1 MSMNRNPVLPSLI
14 LPAEPKAL
22 GSVDLLV
29 PQTYSGQGFLALSDL
44 PRVALEAAAVSVG
57 DGFKWGVNTFFDG
70 VTGGDPRLKM
80 NLILKGQI
88 HLICQRC
95 MQPCVVHIEESQ
107 QFVFLA
113 NEALADAFPI
123 EDDALEPLV
132 ISAQFD
138 LLETIEDEILLSLP
152 LIPKHP
158 EAACEP
164 TALGPGAGDS
174 MNQGDTIKKPDNP
187 FNILKNMKKK
197 E

>member
-1 MSMNRNPVLPSLI
+1 MNRNPVLPSLT

-22 GSVDLLV
+22 RSVDLLV
-29 PQTYSGQGFLALSDL
+29 PQTYSGSGLLALDDL
-44 PRVALEAAAVSVG
+44 PRVALEAAARSPD
-57 DGFKWGVNTFFDG
+57 DGFEWAVQTFFDG
-70 VTGGDPRLKM
+70 VVGGEPRLKM
-80 NLILKGQI
+80 NLNLKGQM

-95 MQPCVVHIEESQ
+95 LQPCLVEIEESR

-113 NEALADAFPI
+113 NEALADAFPM

-132 ISAQFD
+132 MDSQFD
-138 LLETIEDEILLSLP
+138 LLGTIEDEILLSLP

-158 EAACEP
+158 EGACEP
-164 TALGPGAGDS
+164 LTLGSGADEL
-174 MNQGDTIKKPDNP
+174 MNQGETTKKPDNP

>member
-1 MSMNRNPVLPSLI
+1 MNRNPVLPSLT
-14 LPAEPKAL
+14 LPTEPKAL
-22 GSVDLLV
+22 RSVDLLV
-29 PQTYSGQGFLALSDL
+29 SQTYTGHGFLALDAL
-44 PRVALEAAAVSVG
+44 PRVALEAATCAAD
-57 DGFKWGVNTFFDG
+57 DGFAWAVNTFFDG
-70 VTGGDPRLKM
+70 VTGGEPRLKM
-80 NLILKGQI
+80 NLSLKGQM

-95 MQPCVVHIEESQ
+95 MQPCLVQIDESR

-132 ISAQFD
+132 MGSQFD
-138 LLETIEDEILLSLP
+138 LLGTIEDEILLSLP

-158 EAACEP
+158 VGVCEA
-164 TALGPGAGDS
+164 TAAGPKADDLAI
-174 MNQGDTIKKPDNP
+174 QDETVKKPDNP

>member
-1 MSMNRNPVLPSLI
+1 MNRNPVLPSLT

-22 GSVDLLV
+22 RSVDLLV
-29 PQTYSGQGFLALSDL
+29 PQTYSGSGLLALDDL
-44 PRVALEAAAVSVG
+44 PRVALEAAARSPD
-57 DGFKWGVNTFFDG
+57 DGFEWAVQTFFDG
-70 VTGGDPRLKM
+70 VVGGEPRLKM
-80 NLILKGQI
+80 NLSLKGQM

-95 MQPCVVHIEESQ
+95 MQPCLIEIEESR

-113 NEALADAFPI
+113 NEALADAFPM

-132 ISAQFD
+132 MDSQFD
-138 LLETIEDEILLSLP
+138 LLGTIEDEILLSLP

-158 EAACEP
+158 EGACEP
-164 TALGPGAGDS
+164 AALRSGADDS
-174 MNQGDTIKKPDNP
+174 MNQDETTKKPDNP